1 MNQML
6 KKGKEPMVL
15 QKKQEPG
22 RQRLHSGN
30 SNMTG
35 IPAEMKAQYEA
46 LSGFSFDDVRVHYN
60 SDRPAQLQAL
70 AYTQG
75 NQVYVG
81 AGQEKHLPHELGHVV
96 QQKLGV
102 VKPNIQ
108 MEGVPIND
116 EEALEHQADEMG
128 NLQGGL
134 EHGDRTVSSVN
145 HVVQRKKTDFSI
157 FLDEKGGAKRDEK
170 VPKVLVYG
178 IEESRIRQRILGLRM
193 ESPVKIKYDYI
204 RTMEEELTKDQ
215 ILGYLDSLPADR
227 GGENGKQAVARVGGI
242 DKMIDREYE
251 TLGKPA
257 APQQG
262 QEAAAHAAEPL
273 EMVEALA
280 IPQPETRESQIP
292 QGGMPEAPQALEDEI
307 PYLPEGF
314 AKKTIRPAG
323 TATSGLYTID
333 LYNNYSWRGFKVP
346 NNKLEPKEKDEYFSI
361 YNPYYNETD
370 PKKIETDLKEWADK
384 EEWTKEGAG
393 VPAEQKANIM
403 DYQEKL
409 LKSNYSPLETYKES
423 YDFVATKE
431 TKDVK
436 NSSGDTDIKHTEAK
450 RKFEL
455 QTRRAC
461 KFGLEY
467 AKEKECDIAFLRDE
481 ANEQA
486 VIDKTKIAAIG
497 RVPITTSELRKQFR
511 IESRENV
518 PSGSG
523 AVFFDRE
530 GAKTSEPWKRD
541 PSQNPSEKFHE
552 KWNAIEENNRK
563 FYKALYDWLGGSV
576 VPEGGIKALKD
587 EVIDKC
593 KERYPGKVMS
603 NSELIWVACK
613 GFCDHVGIAHTDETP
628 TSKMKEDIVKKV
640 NEKATLQRE

>member
-128 NLQGGL
+128 NLQGSL

-145 HVVQRKKTDFSI
+145 HVVQRKKTHFSDF
-157 FLDEKGGAKRDEK
+157 LNEKDGKKRDEK
-170 VPKVLVYG
+170 VPGVLVYG

-193 ESPVKIKYDYI
+193 ENPVKIKYDYI

-370 PKKIETDLKEWADK
+370 PNEIKTDLKEWADK

-393 VPAEQKANIM
+393 VPAEQKADIM

-436 NSSGDTDIKHTEAK
+436 NSSGGTDKKHTEAK

-467 AKEKECDIAFLRDE
+467 AKEKKYDIAFLRDK

-486 VIDKTKIAAIG
+486 VIDKKKIAAIG

-518 PSGSG
+518 PPVSK
-523 AVFFDRE
+523 AVFFDGKGERTL
-530 GAKTSEPWKRD
+530 KPWMDADSSK
-541 PSQNPSEKFHE
+541 
-552 KWNAIEENNRK
+552 KWNEIEKNNRK

-593 KERYPGKVMS
+593 KKRYPDKKTS
-603 NSELIWVACK
+603 NSELIWEACK
-613 GFCDHVGIAHTDETP
+613 GYCKAMDIAHGAETP

>member
-128 NLQGGL
+128 NLQGSL

-145 HVVQRKKTDFSI
+145 HVVQRKKTHFSD
-157 FLDEKGGAKRDEK
+157 LLNEKDGKKRDEK
-170 VPKVLVYG
+170 VPGVLVYG
-178 IEESRIRQRILGLRM
+178 IEERRIRQRILGLRM

-227 GGENGKQAVARVGGI
+227 DGKNGKQAVARVGGI

-273 EMVEALA
+273 GMVEALA

-292 QGGMPEAPQALEDEI
+292 QGGMPEALQALEDEI

-346 NNKLEPKEKDEYFSI
+346 DGKLKPGGEHACFSI

-370 PKKIETDLKEWADK
+370 PDKIKEDLINWAD
-384 EEWTKEGAG
+384 EEKWTKEGAG
-393 VPAEQKANIM
+393 VPAEQKADIK
-403 DYQEKL
+403 DYQGKL
-409 LKSNYSPLETYKES
+409 LESNYSPLKTYKES

-436 NSSGDTDIKHTEAK
+436 NSSGGTDKKQTEAK

-467 AKEKECDIAFLRDE
+467 AKEKEYDIAFLRDE

-486 VIDKTKIAAIG
+486 VIDKKKIAAIG

-511 IESRENV
+511 IEKREDV
-518 PSGSG
+518 PPVSK
-523 AVFFDRE
+523 AVFFDGKGERTF
-530 GAKTSEPWKRD
+530 KPWTDANSSK
-541 PSQNPSEKFHE
+541 
-552 KWNAIEENNRK
+552 KWNEIEENNRK
-563 FYKALYDWLGGSV
+563 FYKALYDWLGGSGV
-576 VPEGGIKALKD
+576 LKDGIKALKD
-587 EVIDKC
+587 AVIDEC
-593 KERYPGKVMS
+593 KKRYPDKKTS
-603 NSELIWVACK
+603 NSELIWEACK
-613 GFCDHVGIAHTDETP
+613 GCCKEMRIAHTAETP